1 MYSCWLFSS
10 ILQFSEYKK
19 YVEEQKKFLKGL
31 KSKVRDK
38 VIIRLGSSSNIGSN
52 NNFRHYEEGVW
63 KMGNDNF
70 NLESREIPIND
81 SVNRSYIVIITQV
94 SSTTLLECI
103 TSNIPFVIFADLKKQ
118 VVNSYFKKILH
129 HLRKDQIFFEN
140 PNKLSNFL
148 NQKNAS
154 EIQKWWNS
162 KKIQKHIKL
171 LSDNFAIYSK
181 NPVDKLAKELKGT
194 S

>member
-1 MYSCWLFSS
+1 MLRNR
-10 ILQFSEYKK
+10 
-19 YVEEQKKFLKGL
+19 KKFLKGL

-70 NLESREIPIND
+70 NLESREIPINV

-103 TSNIPFVIFADLKKQ
+103 TSNIPFVIFANLKSKLLTHTLKKFYI
-118 VVNSYFKKILH
+118 N
-129 HLRKDQIFFEN
+129 
-140 PNKLSNFL
+140 
-148 NQKNAS
+148 
-154 EIQKWWNS
+154 
-162 KKIQKHIKL
+162 
-171 LSDNFAIYSK
+171 
-181 NPVDKLAKELKGT
+181 
-194 S
+194 

>member
-1 MYSCWLFSS
+1 MLH
-10 ILQFSEYKK
+10 FSEYKK

-31 KSKVRDK
+31 KSKLLDK
-38 VIIRLGSSSNIGSN
+38 VIIRLGSSINIGSGN
-52 NNFRHYEEGVW
+52 NLRNYHNLRHHEEEVW
-63 KMGNDNF
+63 KLDKDNF
-70 NLESREIPIND
+70 NLESREKPIDD
-81 SVNRSYIVIITQV
+81 SVNSSYIVIITQV
-94 SSTTLLECI
+94 SSTALLECI
-103 TSNIPFVIFADLKKQ
+103 TSNIPFIIFADLKKQ
-118 VVNSYFKKILH
+118 VVNSYFKKILL
-129 HLRKDQIFFEN
+129 HLRKDQIFFDN
-140 PNKLSNFL
+140 SNKLSNFL

-181 NPVDKLAKELKGT
+181 NPVEKLAKELKGT